1 MPFDLM
7 LVDDSPVMRH
17 FILRVL
23 NMSGFDLGRCLQA
36 SDGLDAITQ
45 LDRLASEEHRVV
57 NAVLTDINMP
67 RMDGEELVKHI
78 RERSFMEGV
87 PVVVIS
93 TDATHTRINRLM
105 AIGAQGYVTKP
116 FSPERL
122 RQELERVLPAAARKE
137 FHDGEFD
144 GNNMGGND
152 ADSDF

>member
-7 LVDDSPVMRH
+7 LVDDSPVMRS
-17 FILRVL
+17 FILRAIH
-23 NMSGFDLGRCLQA
+23 MSGFDVGRCLQA
-36 SDGLDAITQ
+36 SDGFDAITQ
-45 LDRLASEEHRVV
+45 LDRLATEEHSGV

-67 RMDGEELVKHI
+67 RMDGEELVQRI

-93 TDATHTRINRLM
+93 TDATHARINRLL

-122 RQELERVLPAAARKE
+122 RQELDRVLPAAARRE
-137 FHDGEFD
+137 LRDGDFGD
-144 GNNMGGND
+144 SSSGDAN